1 MTDYTDYKA
10 RLASKVAADQ
20 RHEEM
25 MARVCARGGMTVRRV
40 RSMKIKPKDEYIFAN
55 RDGGPRDQRKSE
67 GTE

>member
-1 MTDYTDYKA
+1 MTDYKA

-25 MARVCARGGMTVRRV
+25 MERVCARGGMTVRRV
-40 RSMKIKPKDEYIFAN
+40 RSMLKDDKDKFIFAN